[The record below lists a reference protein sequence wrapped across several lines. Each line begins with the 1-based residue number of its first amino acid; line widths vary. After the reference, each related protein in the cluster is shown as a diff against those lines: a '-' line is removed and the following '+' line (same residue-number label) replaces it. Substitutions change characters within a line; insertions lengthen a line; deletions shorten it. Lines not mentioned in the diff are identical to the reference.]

1 MSPKCF
7 LDVFSGVGMPRPILW
22 ICVHMCVC
30 ASICVQMHVHMCVYV
45 VMCAYV
51 HACLCVFDYSFEV
64 ICGLFIESIWS
75 TL

>member
-7 LDVFSGVGMPRPILW
+7 LGVFSGWACQNPSCRYV
-22 ICVHMCVC
+22 CTCVC
-30 ASICVQMHVHMCVYV
+30 ESICVQMHMHMCVYV
-45 VMCAYV
+45 LMCAYV
-51 HACLCVFDYSFEV
+51 HACLCVFEDTFDI